1 MRPRRVLLATN
12 NAGKRAEF
20 AALLPEVAFVTLR
33 EAGIDDLAEPHA
45 DFVSNATAKA
55 REASRRS
62 GLAALADD
70 SGLAVDALLG
80 APGVFSARFGGGHG
94 DDRANRA
101 RLIASLADVPSS
113 RRGARFRCVLA
124 LADEAGALAGR
135 VVLAQ
140 GVIDGAIA
148 VAARGENGFGYDPL
162 FVPLGGAKTLAELEE
177 AEKNAR
183 SHRGVAVRAMAP
195 TLRGYSVGPLTGR

>member
-1 MRPRRVLLATN
+1 MTARRVLLATN

-20 AALLPEVAFVTLR
+20 ALLLPDVAFVTLR
-33 EAGIDDLAEPHA
+33 EVGIDDLAEPHA
-45 DFVSNATAKA
+45 DYASNAAAKA

-62 GLAALADD
+62 GLAAVADD

-94 DDRANRA
+94 DDAANRA
-101 RLIASLADVPSS
+101 RLLASLDGVPAA

-124 LADEAGALAGR
+124 LADEAGALGGR
-135 VVLAQ
+135 VLLAQ
-140 GVIDGAIA
+140 GA
-148 VAARGENGFGYDPL
+148 VAGTIALAPRGDRGFGYDPL
-162 FVPLGGAKTLAELEE
+162 FVPLGDARTLAEMEE

-183 SHRGVAVRAMAP
+183 SHRGAAVRALAP
-195 TLRGYSVGPLTGR
+195 TLRAYASR